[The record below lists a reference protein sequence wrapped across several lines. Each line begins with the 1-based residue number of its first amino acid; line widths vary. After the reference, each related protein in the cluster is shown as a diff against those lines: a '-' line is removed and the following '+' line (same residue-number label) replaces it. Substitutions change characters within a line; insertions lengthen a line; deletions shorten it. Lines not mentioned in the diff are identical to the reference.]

1 MKEKV
6 YVFGHKNPD
15 SDSICSSLAY
25 SVLKNKIE
33 GDEKEFIPC
42 RLGSLNPQTEYI
54 LNSLDENA
62 PLFLPDVYS
71 RVKDLMTKNVLTVE
85 EHEPL
90 LTPVKIVQESRIRI
104 IPVTDDSKKLKGMI
118 TLFSLNNH
126 LLNVTAPK
134 DQLTTSLSTYNLVK
148 TLNGVVLSGIA
159 SKKIFKAE
167 FLVSVMGSYS
177 FSKDLNKQKVEN
189 TVLFTSDRNDIILTA
204 IDKGVKTIVITGG
217 KKPNVEAVAEA
228 KEKDI
233 LIICTEFSIT
243 QALNIGKLSIPAGL
257 AIEKGDISIH
267 MDTLKGDAKK
277 KLLSSRHRG
286 FVVVDDNDKITG
298 IITRS
303 DMLKS
308 VKKKVI
314 LMDHNESGQSVS
326 GLNDAEILEVVDH
339 HRIGNFSTEKP
350 ITYLCRPCGSTCTIV
365 ASLFNSYGVKP
376 DKKTATLMLAG
387 ILSDT
392 IMFKSPTCTE
402 EDKNTAK
409 QLASIA
415 GVDMKQFGIDI
426 FNNSSKLAG
435 RKDKELVTADMKVFS
450 ESRFVFS
457 ISQIE
462 VVGFEEI
469 SGRYEKL
476 LQQLETLKSANGYF
490 FSAMMITDI
499 VSGDS
504 IILYSGDK
512 AVISATGFKC
522 ETQGVYL
529 ANGILSRKKQLL
541 PLLLSIVKEINGS

>member
-6 YVFGHKNPD
+6 YIFGHKNPD

-25 SVLKNKIE
+25 SVLKNKVE
-33 GDEKEFIPC
+33 GDGKEFIPC

-54 LNSLDENA
+54 LKTLNISS
-62 PLFLPDVYS
+62 PSFLPDVYS

-85 EHEPL
+85 ENEPL

-104 IPVTDDSKKLKGMI
+104 IPVTDRDKKLKGMI

-134 DQLTTSLSTYNLVK
+134 DQLTTSLSTDNLVK
-148 TLNGVVLSGIA
+148 TLNGKVVSG
-159 SKKIFKAE
+159 KPDKNIFEAD

-177 FSKDLNKQKVEN
+177 FSKDLNERKVEN

-217 KKPNVEAVAEA
+217 KNPNDEAVLEA
-228 KEKDI
+228 KNKGI

-257 AIEKGDISIH
+257 AIETGDISIH
-267 MDTLKGDAKK
+267 METLKGDAKK

-286 FVVVDDNDKITG
+286 FVVVDDDDKIKG

-326 GLNDAEILEVVDH
+326 GLMDAEILEVVDH

-365 ASLFNSYGVKP
+365 ASLFNAYGINP
-376 DKKTATLMLAG
+376 DKQTAALMLAG

-392 IMFKSPTCTE
+392 IIFKSPTCTK
-402 EDKNTAK
+402 EDENTAK
-409 QLASIA
+409 RLAKIA
-415 GVDMKQFGIDI
+415 DVDLKQFGIDI

-450 ESRFVFS
+450 ESRFIFS

-469 SGRYEKL
+469 SKRYNAL
-476 LQQLETLKSANGYF
+476 LKELESLKSANGYF

-504 IILYSGDK
+504 IILYVGDR
-512 AVISATGFKC
+512 AVISSTGFKY
-522 ETQGVYL
+522 ETQGVYY

-541 PLLLSIVKEINGS
+541 PLLLSIIKELNGN